1 MLQVVATNL
10 FVDTSDPLWKVG
22 EGVQGEVIN
31 GLLDLGE
38 DLTER
43 SGIVRT
49 GLQSTDLQVDLF
61 LHGKQVIN
69 LTWKKTKRPEFGS
82 ESICFSARYNRLF
95 PSLIISLSLQTKIS
109 LTGSYQ
115 L

>member
-1 MLQVVATNL
+1 MTCKVLRAEKGLSILCYRTTNL
-10 FVDTSDPLWKVG
+10 FVDTGDPLWKVG
-22 EGVQGEVIN
+22 EGVQGEVID

-43 SGIVRT
+43 SGVVRT

-69 LTWKKTKRPEFGS
+69 LTWKKTKRPEF
-82 ESICFSARYNRLF
+82 
-95 PSLIISLSLQTKIS
+95 
-109 LTGSYQ
+109 
-115 L
+115 